1 MPTHTAKPIG
11 RGVYM
16 PATHGSQYF
25 VKTIHCENLHHMR
38 CVLSASIISA
48 IHSHKYW
55 CMCGGFFFATVQQNN
70 GLIKFFNPRKKKQQ
84 TQKVSSDL
92 ALMCVHEM
100 KIRTYKFQYLGYM

>member
-1 MPTHTAKPIG
+1 
-11 RGVYM
+11 M

-55 CMCGGFFFATVQQNN
+55 CICGGFLSDCPTKQWTNKIFQS
-70 GLIKFFNPRKKKQQ
+70 KRKKKQQ